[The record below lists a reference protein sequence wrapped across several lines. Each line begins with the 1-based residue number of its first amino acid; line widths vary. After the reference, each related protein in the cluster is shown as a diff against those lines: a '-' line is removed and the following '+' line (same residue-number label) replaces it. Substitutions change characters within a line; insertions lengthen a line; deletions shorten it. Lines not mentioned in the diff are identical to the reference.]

1 VSPGGTTDIEAI
13 GQLHLR
19 LVRCRLRCAG
29 ESTYQTLGTLYPTA
43 RHIEEDNMRRF
54 WSSGAVLGGAVLTFL
69 VGQTDAALA
78 DEPTRQVVTLHR
90 DVPRFVA
97 CAYGPLSAS
106 LDLTREITTYSKD
119 GIPVR
124 RTIHGYG
131 TGSITN
137 PVTGETLEAFVNRVF
152 VLDLTDGAAG
162 FTVGYNTR
170 VPLPTGGTAIIGGGQ
185 MVLDT
190 SGSVVDTHGPD
201 TPSEISQVCEA
212 LAP

>member
-1 VSPGGTTDIEAI
+1 
-13 GQLHLR
+13 
-19 LVRCRLRCAG
+19 
-29 ESTYQTLGTLYPTA
+29 
-43 RHIEEDNMRRF
+43 MRRF
-54 WSSGAVLGGAVLTFL
+54 WSSGAVLGGVVLASL
-69 VGQTDAALA
+69 VGQADAALA

-106 LDLTREITTYSKD
+106 FDLTREITTYTDD

-124 RTIHGYG
+124 RIIHGYG
-131 TGSITN
+131 TGSIAN
-137 PVTGETLEAFVNRVF
+137 PVTGASLQAFVNRVF

-162 FTVGYNTR
+162 FTVAYNTR

-185 MVLDT
+185 VVLDS
-190 SGSVVDTHGPD
+190 SGFVVDTRGPG
-201 TPSEISQVCEA
+201 TPSEISQLCET

>member
-1 VSPGGTTDIEAI
+1 V
-13 GQLHLR
+13 
-19 LVRCRLRCAG
+19 
-29 ESTYQTLGTLYPTA
+29 
-43 RHIEEDNMRRF
+43 RRF
-54 WSSGAVLGGAVLTFL
+54 WLSGPVLGGAVLAFL
-69 VGQTDAALA
+69 VGQTDAAVA

-90 DVPRFVA
+90 DVPRFVS

-106 LDLTREITTYSKD
+106 FDLTRDIKTYTED

-124 RTIHGYG
+124 RIIHGYG

-137 PVTGETLEAFVNRVF
+137 PVTGESLDAFVNRVF

-185 MVLDT
+185 LVLDS
-190 SGSVVDTHGPD
+190 SGTVVDHHGPD
-201 TPSEISQVCEA
+201 TPSEISQLCEA